1 MVFTVS
7 DMKLLN
13 VRLGEDDAR
22 KVARLREAG
31 VQISRLVREA
41 IRAEHDR
48 RLGRREAPRHPAEIM
63 AEIYAAYPDPPGLPA
78 RRVDLRDRKAVRRA
92 VLAWMRRRRA

>member
-7 DMKLLN
+7 PVKLLN

-22 KVARLREAG
+22 KVARLRQAG
-31 VQISRLVREA
+31 VQISRIVREA

-48 RLGRREAPRHPAEIM
+48 RIGRRGMSRRPAEIM

-78 RRVDLRDRKAVRRA
+78 RQVDLRDRRAVRRA
-92 VLAWMRRRRA
+92 VLARMRRKRA

>member
-13 VRLGEDDAR
+13 VRLDEDDAR
-22 KVARLREAG
+22 KVARLRQAG
-31 VQISRLVREA
+31 VQISRVVREA

-48 RLGRREAPRHPAEIM
+48 RRGTPRRPAEIM
-63 AEIYAAYPDPPGLPA
+63 AEIYAAHPDPPGLPA

-92 VLAWMRRRRA
+92 VLARMRRRRA

>member
-22 KVARLREAG
+22 KVARLRQAG
-31 VQISRLVREA
+31 VQISRVVREA

-48 RLGRREAPRHPAEIM
+48 RIGRRETPRHPAEIM

-78 RRVDLRDRKAVRRA
+78 RRVDLRDRRAVRRA
-92 VLAWMRRRRA
+92 VLARMRRRRA